1 MQTTITTQ
9 QLAALVELDR
19 TWFSTHKGDLPE
31 TFVVPCTN
39 PQGGRPANA
48 FSLEQL
54 AEFILDRTSFLS
66 DAECRLRVALTAS
79 SRKPKPPKLGAFRT
93 ITNAHGEHVVVPY
106 DLDSLGAHDRA
117 QAEDALAYE
126 AANRTDPVNR
136 RTYLARD
143 HRHE

>member
-1 MQTTITTQ
+1 MKAAISTQ
-9 QLAALVELDR
+9 QLADLADLDR
-19 TWFSTHKGDLPE
+19 TWFSTHKSVLPE
-31 TFVVPCTN
+31 TFVVPCAN

-54 AEFILDRTSFLS
+54 AEFILDHTSFLS
-66 DAECRLRVALTAS
+66 EAECRLRVALSIS
-79 SRKPKPPKLGAFRT
+79 SRKPKKLGAFRT
-93 ITNAHGEHVVVPY
+93 ITNAKGECVVVPY
-106 DLDSLGAHDRA
+106 DLDSLSAHDRA

-136 RTYLARD
+136 RTYTAMD

>member
-1 MQTTITTQ
+1 MQTAITTQ
-9 QLAALVELDR
+9 QLADLVQLDR
-19 TWFSTHKGDLPE
+19 TWFSTHKGELPE
-31 TFVVPCTN
+31 TFVVPCAN

-54 AEFILDRTSFLS
+54 AEFILERTHFMSE
-66 DAECRLRVALTAS
+66 AECRLRVALTTR
-79 SRKPKPPKLGAFRT
+79 SRKLKPSKLGAFRT
-93 ITNAHGEHVVVPY
+93 ITNAYGEHVVVPY

-126 AANRTDPVNR
+126 SATRTDPVNR
-136 RTYLARD
+136 RTYTARD